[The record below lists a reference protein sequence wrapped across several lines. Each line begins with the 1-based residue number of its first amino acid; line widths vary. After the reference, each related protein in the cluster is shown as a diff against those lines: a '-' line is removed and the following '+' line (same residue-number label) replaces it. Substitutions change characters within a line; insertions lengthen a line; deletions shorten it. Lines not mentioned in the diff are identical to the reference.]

1 MINQLPHY
9 CGTSKTI
16 YKAVKLKSQKT
27 QKQTYGRTPARIA
40 NFFAS
45 AAQLAAVVPMMSPA
59 QSSKKSLWFNL
70 KKTETMNK
78 IKILLAILAM
88 MATSCAT
95 VYQTTSITV
104 EVNEQIKVT
113 HDLQLKWSIFHSKIV
128 VQSDSTIAEHRK
140 ENFIVTD
147 SAIVANDSENKIYY
161 KFLTR
166 KP

>member
-1 MINQLPHY
+1 
-9 CGTSKTI
+9 
-16 YKAVKLKSQKT
+16 
-27 QKQTYGRTPARIA
+27 
-40 NFFAS
+40 
-45 AAQLAAVVPMMSPA
+45 
-59 QSSKKSLWFNL
+59 
-70 KKTETMNK
+70 MNK

-95 VYQTTSITV
+95 VYNTTSITV
-104 EVNEQIKVT
+104 ELSEQIKVT
-113 HDLQLKWSIFHSKIV
+113 HDLQLKWSISHSKIV
-128 VQSDSTIAEHRK
+128 VQSDSTIDEHRK